1 LEIADIHAH
10 ESGLSLVDML
20 TSIGTKR
27 VAALAIAAFVA
38 LGGCSE
44 KKASNFT
51 RPVAHVPVAVA
62 QDGAV
67 TPVSTMGGL
76 IVAYQNVAIQS
87 SLTEPTDA
95 VNVNEGDH
103 VRKGQVLAVL
113 DTADLVAELQSDLG
127 TAASDKA
134 KIDSTADQAGLT
146 IVQNANTI
154 NAQKAA
160 LRQAQ
165 LTLARDSLDLS
176 RYAQLVKNGYLA
188 QQQYDS
194 QATLVQNDRQ
204 AVNAAQVGLQ
214 NQLSQVKTNG
224 SLTSGLQGAT
234 IAAARADYQTALGAA
249 NQVRASIA
257 KATIVSPVDG
267 IVVNRNLNPGEYPG
281 TRQIFTLQETDKV
294 YAVLNGAGSQV
305 VGIAS
310 GLPATI
316 TANDLPGQK
325 LRGTVYGVLDSVTPG
340 QTNFVVKVILPNP
353 SGQLHAGMTVAG
365 RVNKPTTRGIVI
377 PSTAFI
383 DDTDATVQIV
393 EPAKPADGFT
403 PGAPGLSAAGNTTHQ
418 ASSII
423 KTVHVVKMAD
433 DGTNAVVTGLT
444 GGMKVVAN
452 GQLGLND
459 GQLVDPVS
467 ATKVAEK

>member
-1 LEIADIHAH
+1 
-10 ESGLSLVDML
+10 ML
-20 TSIGTKR
+20 KSMGMLRTG
-27 VAALAIAAFVA
+27 AIAAAVVVA
-38 LGGCSE
+38 LSGCGG

-51 RPVAHVPVAVA
+51 RPIAHVPVAVA
-62 QDGAV
+62 VDGAV
-67 TPVSTMGGL
+67 TPKSSMGGL

-95 VNVNEGDH
+95 VNVNEGDR
-103 VRKGQVLAVL
+103 VRKGEVLAVL
-113 DTADLVAELQSDLG
+113 DTADLVAELQADLG

-134 KIDSTADQAGLT
+134 KIDSTSDQAGLT
-146 IVQNANTI
+146 IYQNTNTI
-154 NAQKAA
+154 NAEKAA

-165 LTLARDSLDLS
+165 ATLARDTRDLA
-176 RYAQLVKNGYLA
+176 RYAQLVKSGYIA
-188 QQQYDS
+188 QQQYDQ

-204 AVNAAQVGLQ
+204 SVNAALVGLQ

-224 SLTSGLQGAT
+224 SLTTGLQGAT
-234 IAAARADYQTALGAA
+234 IAAARADYQTALGQA
-249 NQVRASIA
+249 NQIRASIA

-305 VGIAS
+305 VGIKD

-316 TANDLPGQK
+316 TANDLPGQR

-340 QTNFVVKVILPNP
+340 QTNFIVKVILPNP
-353 SGQLHAGMTVAG
+353 TGQLHAGMAVAG
-365 RVNKPTTRGIVI
+365 LVSKPTTRGIVI

-383 DDTDATVQIV
+383 DDTDGTVQVV
-393 EPAKPADGFT
+393 EPANAADGST
-403 PGAPGLSAAGNTTHQ
+403 RGAPPPASGATGSAAAPVAHQ
-418 ASSII
+418 PTDVVR
-423 KTVHVVKMAD
+423 TVAVVKLAD
-433 DGTNAVVTGLT
+433 DGTNAIVTGLRS
-444 GGMKVVAN
+444 GMKVVAN

-459 GQLVDPVS
+459 GQYVDPV
-467 ATKVAEK
+467 ATPKVAER

>member
-1 LEIADIHAH
+1 
-10 ESGLSLVDML
+10 
-20 TSIGTKR
+20 
-27 VAALAIAAFVA
+27 
-38 LGGCSE
+38 
-44 KKASNFT
+44 
-51 RPVAHVPVAVA
+51 
-62 QDGAV
+62 V
-67 TPVSTMGGL
+67 TPKSSMGGL

-103 VRKGQVLAVL
+103 VRKGEVLAVL

-134 KIDSTADQAGLT
+134 KIDSTSDQAGLT
-146 IVQNANTI
+146 IYQNTNTI
-154 NAQKAA
+154 NAEKAA

-165 LTLARDSLDLS
+165 ATLARDERDLG
-176 RYAQLVKNGYLA
+176 RYAQLVKNGYIA
-188 QQQYDS
+188 QQQYD
-194 QATLVQNDRQ
+194 QQVTLVQNDRQ
-204 AVNAAQVGLQ
+204 SVNAALVGLQ

-224 SLTSGLQGAT
+224 SLSTGLQGAT
-234 IAAARADYQTALGAA
+234 IAAARADYQTALGQA

-305 VGIAS
+305 VGIKD

-316 TANDLPGQK
+316 TANDLPGQR

-340 QTNFVVKVILPNP
+340 QTNFIVKVILPNP
-353 SGQLHAGMTVAG
+353 TGQLHAGMTVAG
-365 RVNKPTTRGIVI
+365 LVSKPTTRGIVI
-377 PSTAFI
+377 PSTSFI
-383 DDTDATVQIV
+383 DDTDGTVQVV
-393 EPAKPADGFT
+393 EPASTAESASA
-403 PGAPGLSAAGNTTHQ
+403 GAPGATTTPAGTSSGAAPGSGGAPGTHQ
-418 ASSII
+418 PTDVVR
-423 KTVHVVKMAD
+423 TVPVVKLAD
-433 DGTNAVVTGLT
+433 DGTNAVVTGLRS
-444 GGMKVVAN
+444 GMKVVAN

-459 GQLVDPVS
+459 GQYVDPV
-467 ATKVAEK
+467 ATPKVAER